1 MSTDISKIIG
11 DITERLRTRTDIGS
25 TTMFKTIQLSNKSDI
40 EALVNMIKENIGKD
54 PEFMIDFEAK
64 AKNAVAEYFVRQ
76 IHNNM
81 ESTAK
86 KMFGL

>member
-1 MSTDISKIIG
+1 MSTGISKIIG

-64 AKNAVAEYFVRQ
+64 NAVAEYFVRQ